1 MNLKFKKLDEALK
14 NIHKRFLELEKMHA
28 EEYFQRKIGPFEFV
42 TMLVQDKGFEWLRPF
57 SVLIAD
63 IDAFADTSEEIT
75 NEDFNCMKQRI
86 NVLINDQESSIKDRY
101 QYHLLKDPTFVMFH
115 SQLKKVIS

>member
-1 MNLKFKKLDEALK
+1 MNLKLKKLDEALK
-14 NIHKRFLELEKMHA
+14 NTHKRFLELEKMHA

-75 NEDFNCMKQRI
+75 NADLICIKQKI
-86 NVLINDQESSIKDRY
+86 NGLINDQESSIKKRY
-101 QYHLLKDPTFVMFH
+101 QFHLLNDPTFVMFH
-115 SQLKKVIS
+115 SHLKKEIS